1 MQGHNQIS
9 ELIREDKEIDHDKI
23 KKALKYNDDQR
34 FLLNYE
40 KIKSGNPQ
48 LLNAKDRV
56 AFEKRQKQLTVCKQ
70 LFTQQINRKP
80 KQHMQVLL
88 DNLRNSISQNAVGE
102 NSSGLAQL
110 SLKKRSTEGSPQ
122 KKYDSR
128 GGVSSGKNRDEE
140 DFVRNRKGA

>member
-88 DNLRNSISQNAVGE
+88 DNLRNSIS
-102 NSSGLAQL
+102 
-110 SLKKRSTEGSPQ
+110 
-122 KKYDSR
+122 
-128 GGVSSGKNRDEE
+128 
-140 DFVRNRKGA
+140 